1 MEKLHIK
8 STIKGPEILFTE
20 SFRLIIA
27 GRIILESSPERN
39 DAEIHF
45 SPLEKRI
52 DEYLES
58 PEMPLEVSLLIE
70 YMSGEGRARL
80 FKILQKLSK
89 AAENLPG
96 LTIDWYF
103 ESDDDDSKEYGE
115 WWSERVN
122 YPFNLIEIEDMNKDI
137 KEIISLIP
145 DL

>member
-8 STIKGPEILFTE
+8 STTRGPEILFTE
-20 SFRLIIA
+20 SYRLIIA
-27 GRIILESSPERN
+27 GRIILEGAPERN
-39 DAEIHF
+39 DVEIHF

-80 FKILQKLSK
+80 LKILRRLGEAKES
-89 AAENLPG
+89 LPG
-96 LTIDWYF
+96 LTIDWYY
-103 ESDDDDSKEYGE
+103 ESEDPDWKVYGE
-115 WWSERVN
+115 WWSGLVN
-122 YPFNLIEIEDMNKDI
+122 HPFNLIEIEDMDKNI